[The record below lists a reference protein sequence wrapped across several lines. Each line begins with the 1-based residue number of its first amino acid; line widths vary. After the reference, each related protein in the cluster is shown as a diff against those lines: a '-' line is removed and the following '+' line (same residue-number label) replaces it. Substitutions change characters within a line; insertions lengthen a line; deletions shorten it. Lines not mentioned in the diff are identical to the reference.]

1 MPSKINWD
9 SSPSLTS
16 YLTTGLNS
24 LANDAQVLGAEIDN
38 STALDTFVDVE
49 FFVNTQ
55 GVSRSTGAYIA
66 VFLIPALDGTNY
78 AYGDGSTD
86 PPANRLLAT
95 LPLDA
100 ATTARR
106 LAAQMLAI
114 PPGKFKLLF
123 ENKTG
128 QALAASSNTAG
139 YRAYSLEGQ

>member
-1 MPSKINWD
+1 MANKLNWD

-38 STALDTFVDVE
+38 STALDTFADVE
-49 FFVNTQ
+49 FNVATQ
-55 GVSRSTGAYIA
+55 GSARSAGAHIA

-78 AYGDGSTD
+78 AYGDGSVD
-86 PPANRLLAT
+86 PPANRLIAT

-106 LAAQMLAI
+106 VAAQMLSI
-114 PPGKFKLLF
+114 PPGKYKLLF

-128 QALAASSNTAG
+128 QAMASSGNTAG
-139 YRAYSLEGQ
+139 YRNYSLEVQ